1 MGRLAAL
8 RFHVAAM
15 CALLLVLATAAIGA
29 SNTPILAARSTSA
42 TGAANATSARATST
56 GIPGANLSPGASG
69 ATGGGGSGG
78 GASGGGQ
85 ALAGQHITYDD
96 GANDN
101 SVLVGGS
108 TFTSGPA
115 AVYGE
120 QIAVGFA
127 A

>member
-29 SNTPILAARSTSA
+29 SNTPLLAARSTSTA
-42 TGAANATSARATST
+42 GANGSSERATST

-69 ATGGGGSGG
+69 VTGGGGSSG
-78 GASGGGQ
+78 GASSGGP
-85 ALAGQHITYDD
+85 ALAGQRITYDD

-115 AVYGE
+115 AV
-120 QIAVGFA
+120 
-127 A
+127 